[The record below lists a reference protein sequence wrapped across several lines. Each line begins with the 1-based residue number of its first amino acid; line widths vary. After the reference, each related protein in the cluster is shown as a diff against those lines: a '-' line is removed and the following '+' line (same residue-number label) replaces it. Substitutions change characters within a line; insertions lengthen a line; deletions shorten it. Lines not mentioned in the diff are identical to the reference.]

1 MKRSIF
7 TGLATA
13 AVVTTAAVPVTNTV
27 SSFIGQ
33 PVTYQAQAA
42 LSASQNSFLTAA
54 IPQAQAAAYKYGVY
68 PSVMLA
74 QAIIESGWGQST
86 LSQSPNNNLFGIKG
100 SYNGQSVTMPTTEYN
115 SNGQSYQTNAQFRKY
130 PNYQASFEDNGAL
143 LRNGISGNPQYYINT
158 WLENANSYQN
168 ATAGLQG
175 RYATAPNYSANLNA
189 VIATYGLS
197 KYDPQISWQNTT
209 ATAKRNATI
218 YNWPTAPSVATAIG
232 SVRAGQKVQVSEF
245 ITNYDGSRF
254 AKVSG
259 GWVDAN
265 ALGDANKP
273 INNGTSNNQNN
284 NNNSQKPTTPTKPT
298 KPTNNDGV
306 TPASGAVQINYVP
319 DYGIAVWTAPGGR
332 PTGQTLKHGTTWKI
346 TGTKMYNGAKW
357 YRVGRNQW
365 IPAQYT
371 AAPGTV
377 KMPDLKPKHET
388 TPDYIKE
395 SGAVQI
401 DYVPDYGIAVWSAPG
416 GHTTGQT
423 LKHGTTWKTFGYK
436 YVNGQKWLNVGHDQW
451 IQAKY
456 AATPGSVNVTGESY
470 TRQAGT
476 AQVHYV
482 SGYGIAVWREPG
494 RSTTGQFLKDGTT
507 WKTFGYKYVN
517 GQKWLNV
524 GKNQWIQASY
534 TGAFDPS
541 YGASHSMERRS
552 GVVQVNSAQG
562 TNVWQEAGS
571 KTTSR
576 KLDNGSAWRFY
587 GTKTVNG
594 ETWYNLG
601 GSQWVPAR
609 YVMELR

>member
-1 MKRSIF
+1 MKRTIF

-13 AVVTTAAVPVTNTV
+13 AVVTTAAVPVTNTF
-27 SSFIGQ
+27 SSLIAR

-42 LSASQNSFLTAA
+42 LSASQNTFLTAA
-54 IPQAQAAAYKYGVY
+54 IPQAQAAAYQYGVY

-74 QAIIESGWGQST
+74 QAIIESGWGQSA
-86 LSQSPNNNLFGIKG
+86 LAQSPNNNLFGIKG
-100 SYNGQSVTMPTTEYN
+100 SYNGQSVSMPTTEYN
-115 SNGQSYQTNAQFRKY
+115 AQGQAYQTNAQFRKY
-130 PNYQASFEDNGAL
+130 PNYQVSFEDNGAL
-143 LRNGISGNPQYYINT
+143 LRNGIAGNPQYYLNT
-158 WLENANSYQN
+158 WLENASSYRD

-175 RYATAPNYSANLNA
+175 RYATAPNYSASLNA
-189 VIATYGLS
+189 VIATYGLN

-209 ATAKRNATI
+209 ATVKRNATI
-218 YNWPTAPSVATAIG
+218 YNWPTAPSVARAIG
-232 SVRAGQKVQVSEF
+232 SVRAGQSVQVSEF

-254 AKVSG
+254 AKVDG

-273 INNGTSNNQNN
+273 ISNGGNSQQPAKPNN
-284 NNNSQKPTTPTKPT
+284 NDK
-298 KPTNNDGV
+298 V
-306 TPASGAVQINYVP
+306 TPASGTVQINYVP
-319 DYGIAVWTAPGGR
+319 NYGIAVWTAPGGHT
-332 PTGQTLKHGTTWKI
+332 TGQVLQHGTTWQI
-346 TGTKMYNGAKW
+346 TGYQTYNGAKW

-395 SGAVQI
+395 KGVVQI
-401 DYVPDYGIAVWSAPG
+401 NYVPNYGIAVWSTPG
-416 GHTTGQT
+416 GHTTGQV
-423 LKHGTTWKTFGYK
+423 LQHGTTWQTFGYK
-436 YVNGQKWLNVGHDQW
+436 YVNGQKWLNVGHNQW
-451 IQAKY
+451 IPARY
-456 AATPGSVNVTGESY
+456 AATPGSVSTADTF
-470 TRQAGT
+470 TRQADT

-482 SGYGIAVWREPG
+482 AGYGIAVWREPG
-494 RSTTGQFLKDGTT
+494 HGTTGRFLQDGTT
-507 WKTFGYKYVN
+507 WRTFGYKYVN

-534 TGAFDPS
+534 TGAFDPN
-541 YGASHSMERRS
+541 YVASHSMERRS

-562 TNVWQEAGS
+562 TSVWQAAGS
-571 KTTSR
+571 HATSR
-576 KLDNGSAWRFY
+576 RLDNGSAWRFY
-587 GTKTVNG
+587 GTKTVQG

-609 YVMELR
+609 YVMELTER